1 MEPKFKRPIPQR
13 FRRGCASGGGVNLAY
28 GVGRA
33 SDIARLLLRPMPPP
47 TPSTPWTPPSDYE
60 FIAKHMS
67 DDESRDLFLARCRSW
82 EEANPRVPPPPPVVK
97 VHLNMEPIY
106 ALQRKYTDK
115 RPPIEESIVA
125 WRAAGL
131 SEDRLVNMRA
141 WNEKMEA
148 TTDKRQEI
156 VDKIFAKYPSA
167 NKSKVA
173 QKVKKIIRA
182 VKKKIV
188 VDE

>member
-13 FRRGCASGGGVNLAY
+13 FRRGSGSSGGVNLAY

-33 SDIARLLLRPMPPP
+33 SDIARLILKPVPPSKP
-47 TPSTPWTPPSDYE
+47 CLPWTPPSEYE
-60 FIAKHMS
+60 FIAKHMPEG
-67 DDESRDLFLARCRSW
+67 ESRDLFLARCRSW
-82 EEANPRVPPPPPVVK
+82 EEANPRVPPPPPPAK
-97 VHLNMEPIY
+97 VELNMEPIY
-106 ALQRKYTDK
+106 ALHSKYNDK
-115 RPPIEESIVA
+115 RPPLEESIVA

-131 SEDRLVNMRA
+131 SEERLTKMRE
-141 WNEKMEA
+141 WHEKMEA
-148 TTDKRQEI
+148 TSDKRQEVI
-156 VDKIFAKYPSA
+156 DKIFSKYPSA

-188 VDE
+188 VEE